1 MTWKDITI
9 EKYNQIAALQ
19 NEGKEEITQGVSN
32 PMSEL
37 DLIASTIAILLG
49 KRLEEVEEMP
59 YAELLM
65 RARQLRFLN
74 GSPIPSMVKKSYTLD
89 GKKYITT
96 INPANLT
103 TAQYIDFQVKAADAP
118 EDLAG
123 LLAVLLI
130 PDGHK
135 YNEDYDSEEL
145 RDTIYRFMPIEDA
158 LGLSAFFFTL
168 WKRSIRRLLREN
180 KRQYRKLSRKRDKT
194 KEEQKLLE
202 AIKRLIETIEKVQ
215 RYY

>member
-1 MTWKDITI
+1 MNWKDITI
-9 EKYNQIAALQ
+9 EKYDQIAALQ
-19 NEGKEEITQGVSN
+19 NEGI
-32 PMSEL
+32 SEL

-74 GSPIPSMVKKSYTLD
+74 GNPIPSMVKKSYTLD
-89 GKKYITT
+89 GKVFNTT

-103 TAQYIDFQVKAADAP
+103 TAQYIDFQVKVSDAP

-130 PDGHK
+130 PEGHK
-135 YNEDYDSEEL
+135 YNEDYDSQEV

-158 LGLSAFFFTL
+158 MGISAFFFAL

-180 KRQYRKLSRKRDKT
+180 KKMLRKLQRKKDKT
-194 KEEQKLLE
+194 KAEQELVE
-202 AIKRLIETIEKVQ
+202 TIKRLIETIEKVQ